1 MSFRKFNCII
11 LDPIMDTRMRLK
23 QATQAVQ
30 DFGATHNAA
39 TPDEAIRICRGE
51 QEIDVVFVTGRIP
64 REEFAEFVGEAKQ
77 TKQGEDSAYVLV
89 LKSQTDSQSD
99 LASAMMAGADGILCE
114 PYSVDQLVEITRL
127 AAKVRKERTDARER
141 IAIGIM
147 VDELI
152 TQLDLVAFLKA
163 CGCEPGT
170 SIKTL
175 RELGDKIHAL
185 NHEYLPIYFELI
197 AEKFEQVP
205 PPKRAFQTKI
215 YAGASSR
222 VRQQMERRIYAELS
236 SRKKAS

>member
-1 MSFRKFNCII
+1 MSFRKFNCVI

-30 DFGATHNAA
+30 DFGATHSASS
-39 TPDEAIRICRGE
+39 PDEAIRICKGD
-51 QEIDVVFVTGRIP
+51 QEIDVVFVTGRLP
-64 REEFAEFVGEAKQ
+64 REEFSSFVEDAKK

-89 LKSQTDSQSD
+89 LKSHADTQSD
-99 LASAMMAGADGILCE
+99 LAAGMMAGADGILCE

-127 AAKVRKERTDARER
+127 ASRVRKERSDTRER

-147 VDELI
+147 VDELV

-175 RELGDKIHAL
+175 RDLGEKIHDL
-185 NHEYLPIYFELI
+185 QPEFHPTYFELI
-197 AEKFEQVP
+197 GEKFEQVP

-222 VRQQMERRIYAELS
+222 VRQQMERRIHAELS
-236 SRKKAS
+236 SRKKTQ

>member
-1 MSFRKFNCII
+1 MSLRKFNCIV
-11 LDPIMDTRMRLK
+11 LDPVMDTRMRIK

-30 DFGATHNAA
+30 DFGLALNAA
-39 TPDEAIRICRGE
+39 GPEEAIRILKGD
-51 QEIDVVFVTGRIP
+51 QIIDVVFVTGRFP
-64 REEFAEFVGEAKQ
+64 REEFASFVEDAKK
-77 TKQGEDSAYVLV
+77 TLQGEDSAYVLV

-99 LASAMMAGADGILCE
+99 LAAGMMAGADGILCE

-127 AAKVRKERTDARER
+127 AARVRKERTDARER

-170 SIKTL
+170 SIKAL
-175 RELGDKIHAL
+175 RDLGEKIHAL
-185 NHEYLPIYFELI
+185 NSEYHCIYFEI
-197 AEKFEQVP
+197 AAEKFEEVP

-236 SRKKAS
+236 GRKKAS